1 MTWNWNFYLLS
12 VSLWVFHL
20 KLILFIF
27 WINHSQDQGVTKN
40 LGQIMPQKIKI
51 NSLVENHK
59 ESQLCKCSVTVF
71 VPKIAEIELN
81 CTELIHFG
89 RKEMELIDITSQCTS
104 VQSHSS
110 GNLKSITKIA
120 YSSYFAEML
129 HFWLYLTGLPTSR
142 TFQAFSLI
150 ISSVD
155 CFWKY
160 WKKNCNLENFYSR
173 SIPQQAFFIL
183 QKDIN

>member
-1 MTWNWNFYLLS
+1 
-12 VSLWVFHL
+12 
-20 KLILFIF
+20 
-27 WINHSQDQGVTKN
+27 
-40 LGQIMPQKIKI
+40 
-51 NSLVENHK
+51 
-59 ESQLCKCSVTVF
+59 
-71 VPKIAEIELN
+71 
-81 CTELIHFG
+81 
-89 RKEMELIDITSQCTS
+89 MELIDITSQCTS

-160 WKKNCNLENFYSR
+160 WKKKLQPWKFLLSQHSSTSIFHFTERYKLNFCSKKSKKCVFLINTISFDAKCSR
-173 SIPQQAFFIL
+173 QCVSQSISRA
-183 QKDIN
+183 KINFWL